1 MVCFL
6 FLRKVSVKLASNLKS
21 HIKGYHA
28 YMKKWN
34 QIIGEKARLEPENEY
49 DKFVVAVEKCG
60 AMVEHLTKGKTG
72 RISKKV
78 SFFLRASDGNC
89 CHVEVTGQRVNLNDG
104 EGLQIPC
111 TLHSIG
117 EAKYINK
124 LKDMLSSL
132 I

>member
-1 MVCFL
+1 
-6 FLRKVSVKLASNLKS
+6 
-21 HIKGYHA
+21 
-28 YMKKWN
+28 MKKWSPT
-34 QIIGEKARLEPENEY
+34 IGEKSRLEPENEY

-60 AMVEHLTKGKTG
+60 AVVGHLTKGKTG
-72 RISKKV
+72 RFSKNV

-89 CHVEVTGQRVNLNDG
+89 CHVEVTWKRVNLDDG

-124 LKDMLSSL
+124 LKDILSAL